1 MCNCADFFK
10 GMRKDV
16 LRVFALDTRVE
27 VFNSHEEIFAIGDAA
42 DRIYF
47 VEKGE
52 VLISQHFSCFELQ
65 PPSDEYEVNMK
76 YSEASKT
83 QQVTDFDTIKLAV
96 ALYTAGSYF
105 GEDGV
110 IMDFDDL

>member
-1 MCNCADFFK
+1 MRMCNCANFFK

-52 VLISQHFSCFELQ
+52 VLIS
-65 PPSDEYEVNMK
+65 
-76 YSEASKT
+76 
-83 QQVTDFDTIKLAV
+83 
-96 ALYTAGSYF
+96 
-105 GEDGV
+105 
-110 IMDFDDL
+110 

>member
-52 VLISQHFSCFELQ
+52 VLIS
-65 PPSDEYEVNMK
+65 
-76 YSEASKT
+76 
-83 QQVTDFDTIKLAV
+83 
-96 ALYTAGSYF
+96 
-105 GEDGV
+105 
-110 IMDFDDL
+110 

>member
-1 MCNCADFFK
+1 
-10 GMRKDV
+10 
-16 LRVFALDTRVE
+16 
-27 VFNSHEEIFAIGDAA
+27 
-42 DRIYF
+42 
-47 VEKGE
+47 
-52 VLISQHFSCFELQ
+52 LQ